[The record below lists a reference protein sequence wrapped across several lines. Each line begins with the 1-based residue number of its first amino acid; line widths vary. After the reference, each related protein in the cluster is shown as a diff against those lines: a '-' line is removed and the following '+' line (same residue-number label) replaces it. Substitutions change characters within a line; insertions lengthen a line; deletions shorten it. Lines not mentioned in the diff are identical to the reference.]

1 MEVLGL
7 SALDELQARLE
18 ADPEGWTKRELMEL
32 AELLLIKQR
41 LPGER
46 REVSPG
52 GVRVNVQF
60 VTAESSR
67 PPAKVIEHFGESPE
81 GLDDRYHAAGH
92 FAGAPPRP
100 SHARC
105 PSPST
110 RPFPEGAG
118 HRFYLTRSKACFHD
132 GCLANHG
139 DCPEACGSSGG
150 WPILVGRNSP
160 KHYGHRP
167 APVTTPIRRCIPGE
181 IRHYPII
188 AASRDLSTIRAS
200 WPVTDGR
207 IVKSMAPS
215 NARAGHSRLG
225 RQAINSTS
233 LTTTAGHPQVPS
245 QAGLGIV

>member
-1 MEVLGL
+1 MAYYEGKVEQEYVDGLERMQVLGL

-92 FAGAPPRP
+92 FAGGREI
-100 SHARC
+100 ARAAGVGAD
-105 PSPST
+105 
-110 RPFPEGAG
+110 GAG
-118 HRFYLTRSKACFHD
+118 SA
-132 GCLANHG
+132 G
-139 DCPEACGSSGG
+139 DA
-150 WPILVGRNSP
+150 
-160 KHYGHRP
+160 
-167 APVTTPIRRCIPGE
+167 
-181 IRHYPII
+181 
-188 AASRDLSTIRAS
+188 
-200 WPVTDGR
+200 
-207 IVKSMAPS
+207 
-215 NARAGHSRLG
+215 
-225 RQAINSTS
+225 
-233 LTTTAGHPQVPS
+233 
-245 QAGLGIV
+245 